1 MDKVKSNGFDAHE
14 LMLVKLVCP
23 ACKTEIVP
31 EGPNW
36 ICPGCSA
43 PYSYSS
49 GILSFLT
56 PKERYNEGVYEEKQI
71 AAWTYT
77 ANLRNRIRASGLL
90 SFINRMRVNF
100 SLSGRRDRI
109 FWNEM
114 KKRAGP
120 DRLILDIGCGGGRH
134 YFCDYG
140 KVIGIDPVLPL
151 LEMAKRIYAEVYQ
164 TSGTKLPFAGNSFDY
179 IVSTDVLG
187 HIASEQKD
195 QLFTEIFRVL
205 RKGGRTIHCV
215 EADGTSPWFR
225 FGHRYP
231 ELFQKYFVD
240 KPGHIGMETA
250 SLWRERFLKHGFREI
265 TFKKLGSRI
274 QEPGTIEAF
283 FDNEFKTKSGAMRA
297 MVAID
302 HLLARN
308 MIVKEI
314 LNLLLEPIAK
324 IDDWSSP
331 LDYASGVLV
340 VYEKP

>member
-1 MDKVKSNGFDAHE
+1 MDKLKPKGFDAHE

-36 ICPGCSA
+36 KCPGCSA
-43 PYSYSS
+43 PYSYSG

-77 ANLRNRIRASGLL
+77 ANLRNRIRANGLL
-90 SFINRMRVNF
+90 SFINRMRVGL

-114 KKRAGP
+114 KKRADP
-120 DRLILDIGCGGGRH
+120 NLVILDVGCGGGRH

-151 LEMAKRIYAEVYQ
+151 LQMAKKLYAEVYQ
-164 TSGTKLPFAGNSFDY
+164 TSGTKLPFADNSFDY
-179 IVSTDVLG
+179 VVSTDVLG
-187 HIASEQKD
+187 HIAPDQKD
-195 QLFTEIFRVL
+195 QLFAEIFRVL
-205 RKGGRTIHCV
+205 KKGGRTIHCA

-240 KPGHIGMETA
+240 KPGHIGMESA
-250 SLWRERFLKHGFREI
+250 SQLRQRFIKHGFKEI
-265 TFKKLGSRI
+265 QLKKMASRI
-274 QEPGTIEAF
+274 QEPGAIAAL
-283 FDNEFKTKSGAMRA
+283 FDNEFKAKSRAMRA
-297 MVAID
+297 MVGVD
-302 HLLARN
+302 RLLARS
-308 MIVKEI
+308 MAVKEI
-314 LNLLLEPIAK
+314 LNFLLEPIAAL
-324 IDDWSSP
+324 DDWLSP